1 MMEEEEESLEA
12 TLCSLKKTIDT
23 LASTISTKFGQDG
36 RTSPPP
42 PPPPPR
48 PSEAFHDVDESCARM
63 HWKKDD
69 HKPFF
74 NPGKTSS
81 STAAKNGGN
90 DLTEKSYSTL
100 KQLALEVNFLHS
112 NLYYSQARLENGLKR
127 HDLMLEEV
135 MNNIRRIMA
144 DMKERKKE

>member
-1 MMEEEEESLEA
+1 
-12 TLCSLKKTIDT
+12 
-23 LASTISTKFGQDG
+23 
-36 RTSPPP
+36 
-42 PPPPPR
+42 
-48 PSEAFHDVDESCARM
+48 M
-63 HWKKDD
+63 HRKKDD
-69 HKPFF
+69 HKPSF